1 MPSFWYFQTFC
12 RKIDGA
18 FFENVEQRGLLP
30 NPGRK
35 GDCGMIVHVHAMLL
49 MLATLPSVSA
59 SRMRRS
65 QKLLTC

>member
-1 MPSFWYFQTFC
+1 
-12 RKIDGA
+12 
-18 FFENVEQRGLLP
+18 
-30 NPGRK
+30 
-35 GDCGMIVHVHAMLL
+35 MIVHVHAMLL